1 MRTLERNCG
10 PFSSKVTA
18 TFGAVC
24 AQVMAAK
31 KPAAPPPATTTRREL
46 MRQIVAEAEGSN
58 SLQSGPGRGTMLA
71 PSSGWYCPAT
81 PKLVV
86 AVIVT
91 LIRQPPSLNWEW
103 RLRTDVRSG
112 DWIGPAPGPN
122 AGDWAAER
130 GSGRVAAAATG
141 GKRAER
147 EEPKSKEQARN
158 ILGTCLQHPCDYGG
172 DSGVLRCW
180 QGEVC
185 GLGPAGWRGCLAATA
200 FRWWCQDA
208 PARRL

>member
-122 AGDWAAER
+122 A
-130 GSGRVAAAATG
+130 
-141 GKRAER
+141 AER

-172 DSGVLRCW
+172 DLGVIQGCYGVGRARC
-180 QGEVC
+180 
-185 GLGPAGWRGCLAATA
+185 AGWGRRVGGAA
-200 FRWWCQDA
+200 W
-208 PARRL
+208 RLQRSGGGVRMRPPGVSDSDGA